1 MSHSQSP
8 WLTRLPFCVLEINIK
23 GNNKNVWKVKQTVK
37 GRLSSQS
44 SASPDESLFNLIKS
58 TNLGKEKEWK
68 GEIKLKC
75 TDDIPRHACA

>member
-1 MSHSQSP
+1 MT
-8 WLTRLPFCVLEINIK
+8 WLIHPKIDWSWTNR
-23 GNNKNVWKVKQTVK
+23 KVKQTVK

-58 TNLGKEKEWK
+58 TKLGKEKEWK